1 MDAAIAELLIPIAI
15 GAATGWF
22 FFGSL
27 WLVVRHMRQ
36 AARPV
41 LLLVAAGVVRYLVAA
56 GAFYLAMAGEWHR
69 ALLCLA
75 GFLLARA
82 AMLLR
87 SRSWRTA

>member
-1 MDAAIAELLIPIAI
+1 MNTAIAGLLIPIAM
-15 GAATGWF
+15 GMATGWF

-27 WLVVRHMRQ
+27 WLVVQRMRE
-36 AARPV
+36 AAHPA
-41 LLLVAAGVVRYLVAA
+41 LLLVVAGLVRYLVAA
-56 GAFYLAMAGEWHR
+56 GAFYVAMAGEWQR